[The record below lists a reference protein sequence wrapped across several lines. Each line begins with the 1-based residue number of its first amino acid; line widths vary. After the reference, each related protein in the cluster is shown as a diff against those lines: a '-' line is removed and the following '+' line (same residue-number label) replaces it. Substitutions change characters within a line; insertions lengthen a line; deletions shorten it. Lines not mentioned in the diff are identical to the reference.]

1 MRRRGLAG
9 LLVPGFLMVAAAG
22 PAPGEPAPAQP
33 GSAQPGSAQPGPG
46 QPALP
51 SGTQWVPRGT
61 ADLIALNKIDAQ
73 STRLQVPVGQ
83 SVQYG
88 SLSIAVRS
96 CQVRPADMAPDA
108 TAWIDIADSRPGA
121 PGFHGWML
129 ENEPNLNSFE
139 HPVYDVRLAGCR

>member
-1 MRRRGLAG
+1 MRQILAVGVLIPG
-9 LLVPGFLMVAAAG
+9 LLVLAAAG
-22 PAPGEPAPAQP
+22 PASTDPAPPQTA
-33 GSAQPGSAQPGPG
+33 A
-46 QPALP
+46 P
-51 SGTQWVPRGT
+51 SGAQWVPRGT

-73 STRLQVPVGQ
+73 STKLQVPVGQ

-88 SLSIAVRS
+88 SLTIAVRS
-96 CQVRPADMAPDA
+96 CQVRPPDMAPDA
-108 TAWIDIADSRPGA
+108 TAWIDITDSRPGA